1 MDLIF
6 WILLLLV
13 SGAIELHTNAL
24 VGGFVAFGSLVAFL
38 AALSHVP
45 FAAQAGLWL
54 VVTVVSTVALRPFAL
69 SKYGPRQ
76 PGDLLNPTASP
87 MAGLTGAV
95 QERVGDELHPG
106 RVVVRGEMWR
116 AVTEGDALEPGTAV
130 VVELVRGTTLWVRP
144 ATS

>member
-1 MDLIF
+1 M
-6 WILLLLV
+6 
-13 SGAIELHTNAL
+13 
-24 VGGFVAFGSLVAFL
+24 GSEMCIRD
-38 AALSHVP
+38 S
-45 FAAQAGLWL
+45 
-54 VVTVVSTVALRPFAL
+54 
-69 SKYGPRQ
+69 
-76 PGDLLNPTASP
+76 LNPTASP

-106 RVVVRGEMWR
+106 RVVVRGETWR